1 MLKISEQTE
10 YSSEMLFS
18 KNHIKS
24 EKIMEKI
31 RTNKFSEIFE
41 GLGYI
46 KNDGFVMDYKYF
58 KYFAT
63 NFTYEIITK
72 YIDSNIMDILK
83 TYNTFNIYINMQSL
97 SITDVDKHR
106 EYICFMSKFFSERYP
121 NRLHKCYV
129 YNAPFIFEKVF
140 SMIHS
145 FIDKETQTKIN
156 LVK

>member
-58 KYFAT
+58 KYFAS

>member
-10 YSSEMLFS
+10 YSSELLFS

-24 EKIMEKI
+24 DKIMEKI
-31 RTNKFSEIFE
+31 RTNKLSEIFE

-58 KYFAT
+58 KYFA
-63 NFTYEIITK
+63 NNYTYEIITK
-72 YIDSNIMDILK
+72 YIDSSIMDILK

>member
-1 MLKISEQTE
+1 MLKISEQDE
-10 YSSEMLFS
+10 YNSEMLFS

-31 RTNKFSEIFE
+31 KNNKLTEIFE

-72 YIDSNIMDILK
+72 YIDNCFTDILK
-83 TYNTFNIYINMQSL
+83 TNNTFKIYINMQSL

-106 EYICFMSKFFSERYP
+106 EYICFISKFFSERYP
-121 NRLHKCYV
+121 DRLHKCYV

-145 FIDKETQTKIN
+145 FIDKETQKKIN